1 MGMLLCLYEKGFRM
15 AHVNFAWGY
24 MYGMF
29 FAFVIGGL
37 VVLEDTCGR
46 KKSAL
51 VLGVQWGFYL
61 WHLICGLVYFASL
74 LGGSGYL

>member
-1 MGMLLCLYEKGFRM
+1 
-15 AHVNFAWGY
+15 
-24 MYGMF
+24 MF